1 MEIKKVGVVGAG
13 LMGSGIAQACAQ
25 AGFQVAMQDVETCI
39 LESGF
44 DAIRKSLQRFV
55 KAGKIKPEETDGII
69 GRIQGTVDLGDAMK
83 DVNLVIEA
91 VPEEMELKKRVFAE
105 LDGLCPPD
113 AILAS
118 NTSALMIT
126 DIASA
131 TKRPDKVIGM
141 HWFNPPSIMKL
152 IEVTRGAVT
161 SDEAAATVTRFSVT
175 LGKEP
180 VVVSDGPG
188 FFTTRYTILQQVDA
202 IKFLESGVASIPDMD
217 KMVKLGFGW
226 PMGVFELIDFV
237 GLDTM
242 LHILEYLHREIG
254 DPRYAPPLT
263 LKKLVKSGYLG
274 RKPGSRGGFYEY
286 FVGGDKAKKGDG

>member
-13 LMGSGIAQACAQ
+13 LMGSGIAQVCAQ
-25 AGFQVAMQDVETCI
+25 AGFQVAMGDVKERF

-55 KAGKIKPEETDGII
+55 KAGKIKPEETDGIL
-69 GRIQGTVDLGDAMK
+69 GRIKGTVDLADGMR
-83 DVNLVIEA
+83 DVDLVIEA
-91 VPEEMELKKRVFAE
+91 VPEEMELKKRVFAG
-105 LDGLCPPD
+105 LDGLCP
-113 AILAS
+113 AHTILTS

-131 TKRPDKVIGM
+131 TKRPDRVIGM
-141 HWFNPPSIMKL
+141 HWFNPPPMMKL
-152 IEVTRGAVT
+152 IEVIRGAVT
-161 SDEAAATVTRFSVT
+161 SEETTETVTNFST
-175 LGKEP
+175 RLGKEP

-202 IKFLESGVASIPDMD
+202 IKFLESGAASVPDMD

-226 PMGVFELIDFV
+226 PMGVFEVIDFV

-242 LHILEYLHREIG
+242 LHILEYLHQEIG
-254 DPRYAPPLT
+254 DARYAPPLT
-263 LKKLVKSGYLG
+263 LKKLVKSGYIG
-274 RKPGSRGGFYEY
+274 RKPGSKGGFYEY
-286 FVGGDKAKKGDG
+286 FVGGEKAKKRDG